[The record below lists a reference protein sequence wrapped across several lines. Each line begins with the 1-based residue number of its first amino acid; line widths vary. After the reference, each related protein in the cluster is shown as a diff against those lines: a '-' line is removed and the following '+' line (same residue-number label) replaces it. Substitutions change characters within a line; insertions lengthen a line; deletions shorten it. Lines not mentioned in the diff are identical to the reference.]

1 MCIYVQ
7 LFFDLT
13 QQQYKWNKYTI
24 IGSAMDNF
32 SEKVNYEETEKSFHA
47 GGK

>member
-1 MCIYVQ
+1 MSNCSLIW
-7 LFFDLT
+7 LPFK
-13 QQQYKWNKYTI
+13 QQYKWNKYTI